1 MDNSKRKLT
10 PALKQ
15 YFEIKEKYRDTLL
28 MFRMGDFYELFFED
42 AKIAAK
48 ELEITL
54 TSRGFGKSAEKVP
67 MCGVPYHSVEPYIE
81 KLVRKG
87 YKVAICEQMEEPKP
101 GKKVVKRE
109 VVRIVTPGT
118 YFEDEKEDR
127 FLMSVYPE
135 GKNYSVSWTELSTG
149 DLFFTTTDRDGLL
162 NIISKFKPKELIVPE
177 KLKTLFK
184 DVKILSP
191 ETFFQTKEEFYF
203 NGKETTVTENTGE
216 TKSLAA
222 LRKFIEET
230 QIEFIP
236 KLKKPKR
243 YSENSFMHID
253 PHTCRSLEIVESM
266 SNQRKE
272 YSLFGTLD
280 KTLTGMGRR
289 FLKFSLLHPL
299 KDRKE
304 IENRLN
310 SVEELL
316 NSFLT
321 AESIRNILKNV
332 YDIERL
338 LSKITSGVASPKDL
352 AALRRSIKELPEL
365 KKLLLSM
372 TSELLKKLGE
382 KLDTLED
389 IYCELERTIVEN
401 PPFSPREG
409 GIIKKGVSEELDELK
424 TILEEGEKIIKEIEE
439 RERKRTGISSLKVKF
454 NNVFGY
460 YIEVSKAN
468 LHLVP
473 DDYMR
478 RQTLVNA
485 ERFITPELKEFEE
498 KILSAKEK
506 IEKLEYS
513 LFVNLRKYI
522 TENSER
528 IQKTA
533 EIIGN
538 IDFLLSLSKVAEER
552 GYTKPEITDSYNLL
566 IEEGKHPVLEKFL
579 EEDFIPNSIHLS
591 KEKSFAIVTG
601 PNMGGKSV
609 FLRQTALI
617 TLMAQIGSFVPAK
630 KAKIGIVD
638 RIFSRVGAS
647 DNLSRGLS
655 TFMMEMVETANI
667 LHNAT
672 EKSLIILDEIGRGT
686 STYDGI
692 SIARAVVEYI
702 TSKINAKTL
711 FATHYHELTELEK
724 EIDSV
729 FNLHVSVKEINGKI
743 VFTHKVLPGI
753 SEKSY
758 GIHVAELA
766 GLPEFVIERA
776 REILMSIEEKN
787 QLKELELPLFNIQK
801 EEKRETEQTITETE
815 SELIKEL
822 ENIDI
827 STTTP
832 LDALMILA
840 RLKKMIK
847 KV

>member
-321 AESIRNILKNV
+321 AELIRNILKNV

-409 GIIKKGVSEELDELK
+409 GIIKKGISEELDELK

-454 NNVFGY
+454 NSVFGY

-506 IEKLEYS
+506 VEKLEYS

>member
-1 MDNSKRKLT
+1 MDRLNKKLT

-28 MFRMGDFYELFFED
+28 LFRMGDFYELFFED

-54 TSRGFGKSAEKVP
+54 TSRGFGKSVEKVP

-127 FLMSVYPE
+127 FLMAIYPE
-135 GKNYSVSWTELSTG
+135 GKNFGISWTELSTG
-149 DLFFTTTDRDGLL
+149 DLFFTTTDKSGLF

-184 DVKILSP
+184 EVKSLSP

-203 NGKETTVTENTGE
+203 KDEETIVTERKGE
-216 TKSLAA
+216 AKSLSA
-222 LRKFIEET
+222 LKKFIEET

-236 KLKKPKR
+236 KLKRPKR
-243 YSENSFMHID
+243 YSEDSFMHID

-266 SNQRKE
+266 NNGRKE

-299 KDRKE
+299 KEKEE
-304 IENRLN
+304 IEARLD
-310 SVEELL
+310 SVEELM
-316 NSFLT
+316 NSFLI
-321 AESIRNILKNV
+321 AESIGNILKNV

-352 AALRRSIKELPEL
+352 AALRRSIKNLPEL
-365 KKLLLSM
+365 KKYLLSM
-372 TSELLKKLGE
+372 SSKLLKSLG
-382 KLDTLED
+382 KDLDTLED

-401 PPFSPREG
+401 PPFSSREG
-409 GIIKKGVSEELDELK
+409 GIIKRGVNKELDELK
-424 TILEEGEKIIKEIEE
+424 TILEEGEEIIKRIEE
-439 RERKRTGISSLKVKF
+439 RERKRTGIASLKIKF

-485 ERFITPELKEFEE
+485 ERFITPELKDFEE

-506 IEKLEYS
+506 VEKLEYTI
-513 LFVNLRKYI
+513 FVNIRKFI
-522 TENSER
+522 TQNAER
-528 IQKTA
+528 IQHTA
-533 EIIGN
+533 EIIGK
-538 IDFLLSLSKVAEER
+538 IDFLLSLAKVAVER
-552 GYTKPEITDSYNLL
+552 GYTKPEIDDGYNLK

-579 EEDFIPNSIHLS
+579 EEDFIPNSINLS
-591 KEKSFAIVTG
+591 KEKFFAIVTG

-630 KAKIGIVD
+630 KAKIGVVD

-672 EKSLIILDEIGRGT
+672 EKSLLILDEVGRGT
-686 STYDGI
+686 STYDGM

-702 TSKINAKTL
+702 TMKIGAKTL

-724 EIDSV
+724 EISAI
-729 FNLHVSVKEINGKI
+729 FNLHVSVKELNGKI
-743 VFTHKVLPGI
+743 VFTHKVLSGA

-766 GLPEFVIERA
+766 GLPEEVIERA
-776 REILMSIEEKN
+776 REILLSVEKEN
-787 QLKELELPLFNIQK
+787 QIKEDFDLPLFKIS
-801 EEKRETEQTITETE
+801 EKKTELTPPQQE
-815 SELIKEL
+815 SEIIKEL

>member
-1 MDNSKRKLT
+1 MKKPQKNLT

-15 YFEIKEKYRDTLL
+15 YFEIKEQYKETLL

-48 ELEITL
+48 ELGITL

-109 VVRIVTPGT
+109 VVRIITPGT

-135 GKNYSVSWTELSTG
+135 GKNYSVAWTELSTG
-149 DLFFTTTDRDGLL
+149 DLFFTTTDRNGLL
-162 NIISKFKPKELIVPE
+162 NIISKFRPKELIVPE
-177 KLKTLFK
+177 KLKTLSK
-184 DVKILSP
+184 DVRNLSP
-191 ETFFQTKEEFYF
+191 ETFFQTKENFYF
-203 NGKETTVTENTGE
+203 KDKEITVTEHKGE
-216 TKSLAA
+216 AKSLSA
-222 LRKFIEET
+222 LKKFIEET
-230 QIEFIP
+230 QIGFVP
-236 KLKKPKR
+236 KLKRPKR
-243 YSENSFMHID
+243 YSENSFMYID
-253 PHTCRSLEIVESM
+253 PHTCRSLEIVESV
-266 SNQRKE
+266 NNGRKE

-299 KDRKE
+299 KEKE
-304 IENRLN
+304 KIEARID
-310 SVEELL
+310 SVEELM
-316 NSFLT
+316 NSFLI
-321 AESIRNILKNV
+321 AASIGDILKNV

-365 KKLLLSM
+365 KKHLLSM
-372 TSELLKKLGE
+372 SSKLLKIFGE
-382 KLDTLED
+382 DLDTLED

-401 PPFSPREG
+401 PPFSSREG
-409 GIIKKGVSEELDELK
+409 GIIKRGVNKELDELK
-424 TILEEGEKIIKEIEE
+424 TILEEGEEIIKRIEE
-439 RERKRTGISSLKVKF
+439 REKKRTGISSLKIKF

-485 ERFITPELKEFEE
+485 ERFITSELKEFEE

-506 IEKLEYS
+506 LEKLEYTI
-513 LFVNLRKYI
+513 FVNIRKFI
-522 TENSER
+522 TKNAER
-528 IQKTA
+528 IQHTA
-533 EIIGN
+533 EIIGK
-538 IDFLLSLSKVAEER
+538 IDFLLSLAKVAVER
-552 GYTKPEITDSYNLL
+552 GYTKPEIDNGYNLK

-579 EEDFIPNSIHLS
+579 EEDFIPNSINLS
-591 KEKSFAIVTG
+591 KDKFFAIVTG

-686 STYDGI
+686 STYDGM
-692 SIARAVVEYI
+692 SIAKAVVEYI
-702 TSKINAKTL
+702 TSKIGAKTL

-724 EIDSV
+724 EIGSV

-766 GLPEFVIERA
+766 GLPKSVIERA

-787 QLKELELPLFNIQK
+787 QFKEMELPLLNLQK
-801 EEKRETEQTITETE
+801 YEKRETEQTITETKN
-815 SELIKEL
+815 ELIKEL